1 MVYHLRMCYLGSY
14 ELLPLENR
22 YIRHILFKI
31 FTFKGVNFP
40 FFKYSVFLWT
50 FLTTSCGRNFDDIDL
65 RFFANC
71 RRRRFFCDVPHMV
84 IYLLLFAIRD
94 DPINSYQDIIV
105 HVKVK
110 GHQYAIIL

>member
-1 MVYHLRMCYLGSY
+1 MISTCDFLRIV
-14 ELLPLENR
+14 EED
-22 YIRHILFKI
+22 
-31 FTFKGVNFP
+31 
-40 FFKYSVFLWT
+40 VFL
-50 FLTTSCGRNFDDIDL
+50 G
-65 RFFANC
+65 
-71 RRRRFFCDVPHMV
+71 DVLHMV